1 MRPVCSQ
8 EMPLGVGGWEKV
20 MSGLGR
26 KFGEEDL
33 WDPWQWEGGKGSYS
47 GWCVGR
53 AGDQAE
59 GLDLSSEG
67 EVEFCI

>member
-8 EMPLGVGGWEKV
+8 GMPVGFGGWAKA

-26 KFGEEDL
+26 KFGKEGL
-33 WDPWQWEGGKGSYS
+33 WDPWQWGGGKGGSS

-53 AGDQAE
+53 AANQTE
-59 GLDLSSEG
+59 GLDLSREG
-67 EVEFCI
+67 KVEFYS